1 MYLIPRKGYRKK
13 KTGNETHLFLA
24 EVIECFQCPAMKK

>member
-1 MYLIPRKGYRKK
+1 MHLISRKGYRK